1 MACTG
6 LKQQLKVRFD
16 QRELSRLPKEKWT
29 VTYRGWTPGPKV
41 WWIFQT
47 LCPPRF
53 KSTQILVDSEAQIP
67 LGEHATMRQV
77 IAKIKTK
84 QTLDK
89 NNGEPP
95 KTRRKDEYVV
105 IQQMRTEGLTDK
117 WMIWGTTQPSTD
129 QQIDKLIEHSAQ
141 QEKFRDKVDQH
152 FAKWSHGAKGMP

>member
-1 MACTG
+1 
-6 LKQQLKVRFD
+6 
-16 QRELSRLPKEKWT
+16 
-29 VTYRGWTPGPKV
+29 
-41 WWIFQT
+41 
-47 LCPPRF
+47 
-53 KSTQILVDSEAQIP
+53 
-67 LGEHATMRQV
+67 MRQV